1 MRLGNTG
8 KIWTWMAT
16 RRGEF
21 LKYRNRSKMD
31 YCTVIGDARTT
42 LQGYVTG

>member
-16 RRGEF
+16 RRGNF
-21 LKYRNRSKMD
+21 SNIGIGGKWIIVRSSVMPVRPYRAM
-31 YCTVIGDARTT
+31 
-42 LQGYVTG
+42 